1 MGMKRGY
8 KASRELQRHWNEE
21 RSGREGY
28 REMWESREAIK
39 FPGNYK
45 DVGRKRDRE
54 GGM

>member
-1 MGMKRGY
+1 MWEC
-8 KASRELQRHWNEE
+8 REAIKLKGITETLGARET
-21 RSGREGY
+21 RREGY